1 MTDDARSDL
10 DGAVN
15 QPLLLTFQPHL
26 HRRFGPAFAKPCRR
40 QNTIICTR
48 ETCQI
53 ANQCQAG
60 RKAESP

>member
-1 MTDDARSDL
+1 MTDDSRSDL

-15 QPLLLTFQPHL
+15 PTLLLTFQPHL

-40 QNTIICTR
+40 RDTIICAK
-48 ETCQI
+48 ESCQI

-60 RKAESP
+60 TETRHP